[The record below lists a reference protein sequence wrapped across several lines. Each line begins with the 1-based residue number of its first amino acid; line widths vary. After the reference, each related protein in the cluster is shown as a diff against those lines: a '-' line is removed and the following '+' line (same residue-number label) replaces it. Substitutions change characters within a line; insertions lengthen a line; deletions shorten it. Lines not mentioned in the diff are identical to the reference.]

1 MIEFSLICGLKIDLM
16 DNILACFVF
25 GSWFFFFVKN

>member
-25 GSWFFFFVKN
+25 GSCIFFR